1 MICWRSLLD
10 ESKPIKIRSNF
21 NPYNTMSLLDIEG
34 TEKRTDEYL
43 MQLQKDKES
52 WAKLQAEV
60 IMPRVK
66 KLKQRKPIRNFAA
79 GVYMPEDFT
88 YELGQ
93 LLDSLCNV
101 EGIGLFSLDCSQAY
115 VERSR
120 FDFFRHIID
129 RPFTVIL
136 LENFDQIPNLP
147 EKKYIENLLIHSWE
161 SDDYSLTHRNNFF
174 VLFSTSKDYG
184 EQTPDLL
191 KKIKSLDWYGSI
203 YK

>member
-1 MICWRSLLD
+1 
-10 ESKPIKIRSNF
+10 
-21 NPYNTMSLLDIEG
+21 MSLLDV
-34 TEKRTDEYL
+34 DEN
-43 MQLQKDKES
+43 DKKMDKCAES

-66 KLKQRKPIRNFAA
+66 ELKLRKPIRNFAA
-79 GVYMPEDFT
+79 GVYMPKDFRFG
-88 YELGQ
+88 LGQ
-93 LLDSLCNV
+93 SLESLCNV

-147 EKKYIENLLIHSWE
+147 EKKNIENLLIHSWE
-161 SDDYSLTHRNNFF
+161 RDFLMHRNNFL

>member
-1 MICWRSLLD
+1 
-10 ESKPIKIRSNF
+10 
-21 NPYNTMSLLDIEG
+21 MSLLDVDE
-34 TEKRTDEYL
+34 TEKRVEEEL
-43 MQLQKDKES
+43 IKRQKNKAC
-52 WAKLQAEV
+52 WAKFQAEV

-66 KLKQRKPIRNFAA
+66 KLKLHKPIRNFAA

-93 LLDSLCNV
+93 SLESLCKA

-115 VERSR
+115 VKCSR

>member
-1 MICWRSLLD
+1 
-10 ESKPIKIRSNF
+10 
-21 NPYNTMSLLDIEG
+21 MSLLDV
-34 TEKRTDEYL
+34 DEN
-43 MQLQKDKES
+43 DKEMDKWAES
-52 WAKLQAEV
+52 WPKFKAEV

-79 GVYMPEDFT
+79 GVYMPKDFQF
-88 YELGQ
+88 ELGQ
-93 LLDSLCNV
+93 FLKSLCNV

-120 FDFFRHIID
+120 FDFFKLIID
-129 RPFTVIL
+129 SPFTVIL

>member
-1 MICWRSLLD
+1 
-10 ESKPIKIRSNF
+10 
-21 NPYNTMSLLDIEG
+21 MSLLDVDE
-34 TEKRTDEYL
+34 TEKRVEEEL
-43 MQLQKDKES
+43 INRQKNKEC
-52 WAKLQAEV
+52 WAKFQAEV

-79 GVYMPEDFT
+79 GVYMPKDFLFG
-88 YELGQ
+88 LGQ
-93 LLDSLCNV
+93 SLESLCKA

-115 VERSR
+115 VNRFSR

-129 RPFTVIL
+129 CPFTVIL

-161 SDDYSLTHRNNFF
+161 SDNYSLTHRNNFF
-174 VLFSTSKDYG
+174 ELFSTSKDYG

>member
-1 MICWRSLLD
+1 MGVLD
-10 ESKPIKIRSNF
+10 VDEKSVEE
-21 NPYNTMSLLDIEG
+21 LDKRVIDIIER
-34 TEKRTDEYL
+34 EKRN
-43 MQLQKDKES
+43 KES
-52 WAKLQAEV
+52 WAKFQAEV

-88 YELGQ
+88 YKLGQ

-129 RPFTVIL
+129 SPFTVIL

-174 VLFSTSKDYG
+174 VLFSTSNDYG
-184 EQTPDLL
+184 DQTPDLL

-203 YK
+203 RVE

>member
-1 MICWRSLLD
+1 
-10 ESKPIKIRSNF
+10 
-21 NPYNTMSLLDIEG
+21 MSLLDIEG
-34 TEKRTDEYL
+34 TVKRVDEYL
-43 MQLQKDKES
+43 IKLQKDKES
-52 WAKLQAEV
+52 WAKFQAEI

-93 LLDSLCNV
+93 LFDSLCKA
-101 EGIGLFSLDCSQAY
+101 EGIGLFSLDCSQHY
-115 VERSR
+115 VKCSR

-161 SDDYSLTHRNNFF
+161 SDFMMKRSEFAVIFT
-174 VLFSTSKDYG
+174 TSQGDG
-184 EQTPDLL
+184 VDIPQLL
-191 KKIKSLDWYGSI
+191 KKIKRLEWYGNI
-203 YK
+203 RKELYKE

>member
-34 TEKRTDEYL
+34 TEKRVDEYL
-43 MQLQKDKES
+43 IKLQKDKES
-52 WAKLQAEV
+52 WAKFQAEI

-79 GVYMPEDFT
+79 GVYMPKDFLFG
-88 YELGQ
+88 LGQ
-93 LLDSLCNV
+93 SLKSLC
-101 EGIGLFSLDCSQAY
+101 EAEDIGLFSLDCSQAY
-115 VERSR
+115 VARSR

-161 SDDYSLTHRNNFF
+161 SDSLTHRNNFF

>member
-1 MICWRSLLD
+1 
-10 ESKPIKIRSNF
+10 
-21 NPYNTMSLLDIEG
+21 MSLLDDFNE
-34 TEKRTDEYL
+34 TEKRVEEEL
-43 MQLQKDKES
+43 IKLQKDKES
-52 WAKLQAEV
+52 WAKFQAEV

-93 LLDSLCNV
+93 LLGSLCNV

-136 LENFDQIPNLP
+136 LENFDP
-147 EKKYIENLLIHSWE
+147 LLATVQRMTKLHK
-161 SDDYSLTHRNNFF
+161 L
-174 VLFSTSKDYG
+174 
-184 EQTPDLL
+184 
-191 KKIKSLDWYGSI
+191 
-203 YK
+203 

>member
-1 MICWRSLLD
+1 
-10 ESKPIKIRSNF
+10 
-21 NPYNTMSLLDIEG
+21 MSLLDV
-34 TEKRTDEYL
+34 DEN
-43 MQLQKDKES
+43 DKKMDRCAES
-52 WAKLQAEV
+52 WAKFNAEV

-79 GVYMPEDFT
+79 GVYMPKDFRFG
-88 YELGQ
+88 LGQ
-93 LLDSLCNV
+93 SLESLCKA

-115 VERSR
+115 VDRFSR

-129 RPFTVIL
+129 CPFTVIL

-161 SDDYSLTHRNNFF
+161 RDFLMHRNNFL

>member
-1 MICWRSLLD
+1 MSILD
-10 ESKPIKIRSNF
+10 V
-21 NPYNTMSLLDIEG
+21 
-34 TEKRTDEYL
+34 DEN
-43 MQLQKDKES
+43 DKKMDKSAES
-52 WAKLQAEV
+52 WPKFQAEV

-66 KLKQRKPIRNFAA
+66 ELKLRKPIRNFAA
-79 GVYMPEDFT
+79 GVYMPKDFLFG
-88 YELGQ
+88 LGQ
-93 LLDSLCNV
+93 SLESLCKA
-101 EGIGLFSLDCSQAY
+101 EGIGLFSLDCSQHY

-120 FDFFRHIID
+120 FDFFRYIID

>member
-1 MICWRSLLD
+1 
-10 ESKPIKIRSNF
+10 
-21 NPYNTMSLLDIEG
+21 MSLLGDFNE
-34 TEKRTDEYL
+34 TEKRVEEEL
-43 MQLQKDKES
+43 IKLQKDKES
-52 WAKLQAEV
+52 WAKFKAEV

-66 KLKQRKPIRNFAA
+66 KLKQRKPIRNFAV
-79 GVYMPEDFT
+79 GVYMPKDFLFG
-88 YELGQ
+88 LGQ
-93 LLDSLCNV
+93 SLESLCKA
-101 EGIGLFSLDCSQAY
+101 EGIGLFPLDCSQPY

-136 LENFDQIPNLP
+136 LENFDQILNLP

-161 SDDYSLTHRNNFF
+161 SDFLTHRNNFF

>member
-1 MICWRSLLD
+1 MSVLD
-10 ESKPIKIRSNF
+10 VEEN
-21 NPYNTMSLLDIEG
+21 
-34 TEKRTDEYL
+34 
-43 MQLQKDKES
+43 DKKMDKSAES
-52 WAKLQAEV
+52 WAKFQAEV

-66 KLKQRKPIRNFAA
+66 KLKLRKPIRNFAA
-79 GVYMPEDFT
+79 GVYMPKDFLFG
-88 YELGQ
+88 LGQ
-93 LLDSLCNV
+93 SLKSLCKA
-101 EGIGLFSLDCSQAY
+101 EGIGLFSLDCSQPY
-115 VERSR
+115 VKCSR

-161 SDDYSLTHRNNFF
+161 SDSLTHRNNFF

>member
-1 MICWRSLLD
+1 
-10 ESKPIKIRSNF
+10 
-21 NPYNTMSLLDIEG
+21 MSIFDIEDHIS
-34 TEKRTDEYL
+34 TFDDVVKRDETDRNSCFKFQE
-43 MQLQKDKES
+43 
-52 WAKLQAEV
+52 EV
-60 IMPRVK
+60 IMPRIK
-66 KLKQRKPIRNFAA
+66 KLKQHKPIRNFAA
-79 GVYMPEDFT
+79 GVYMPKDFP
-88 YELGQ
+88 YGLGQ
-93 LLDSLCNV
+93 SLQSLCKA
-101 EGIGLFSLDCSQAY
+101 EGIGLFSLDCSQLN

-161 SDDYSLTHRNNFF
+161 SDFLTHRNNFF

-184 EQTPDLL
+184 DQMPDLL

-203 YK
+203 RVE

>member
-1 MICWRSLLD
+1 
-10 ESKPIKIRSNF
+10 
-21 NPYNTMSLLDIEG
+21 MSLLDV
-34 TEKRTDEYL
+34 DEN
-43 MQLQKDKES
+43 DKKMDKCAES

-60 IMPRVK
+60 IMPRQS
-66 KLKQRKPIRNFAA
+66 L
-79 GVYMPEDFT
+79 E
-88 YELGQ
+88 
-93 LLDSLCNV
+93 SLCNV

-147 EKKYIENLLIHSWE
+147 EKKNIENLLIHSWE
-161 SDDYSLTHRNNFF
+161 RDFLMHRNNFL

>member
-1 MICWRSLLD
+1 
-10 ESKPIKIRSNF
+10 
-21 NPYNTMSLLDIEG
+21 MSLLDIEG
-34 TEKRTDEYL
+34 TEKRVDEYL
-43 MQLQKDKES
+43 IKLQKDKES
-52 WAKLQAEV
+52 WAKFQAEI

-147 EKKYIENLLIHSWE
+147 EKKHIENLLIHSWE
-161 SDDYSLTHRNNFF
+161 RDFMMHRNNFF